1 MAYSWNFERLRR
13 RFASGAWAWVGV
25 WACGMVLSMPCRASG
40 PGDAGIAA
48 DAALIARGAYLA
60 KLADCAGCHTN
71 APTGKPLEPSPPFA
85 GGLPMGSPF
94 GTIYTSNITPD
105 PVYGIGRY
113 TYDDF
118 ERAVRSGIAPGGER
132 LYPAMPYPSFSKI
145 SDDDVHALYAYFMHG
160 VKPVATPAPKT
171 KLPFPFNQ
179 RWALA
184 IWDELFAPHDR
195 FDPRTDRSAQWNR
208 GAYLVQ
214 ALGHCGACHTP
225 RGPAYEERGLNDGDP
240 LYLTGGTNDHWF
252 APNLTGDPDSGL
264 GALSEGDIA
273 AFLQHGHGAGLSAF
287 GSMVEVIENSGQYMS
302 EDDRKAIATYLKT
315 LPPREKSGH
324 VDTDPSRNRATVDV
338 LRTGSIEYPG
348 AGVYN
353 AFCARCHKA
362 DGRGVAGKYPRLAGN
377 PAVVAP
383 HATSLIRLLIDG
395 GRSAETVDGPQ
406 PHRMPSFAGKLSDTE
421 MARVLTF
428 IRNAWGNEA
437 RPVAPREVTKM
448 RAALHR

>member
-1 MAYSWNFERLRR
+1 MALGDWARWLLSWRLGC
-13 RFASGAWAWVGV
+13 GAWVCAY
-25 WACGMVLSMPCRASG
+25 ACLCVLLLPRPCRA
-40 PGDAGIAA
+40 DDKAGAA
-48 DAALIARGAYLA
+48 DSALVARGAYLA

-71 APTGKPLEPSPPFA
+71 APAGNPPKPAPPFA

-94 GTIYTSNITPD
+94 GTIWTSNITPD
-105 PVYGIGRY
+105 PTFGIGRY

-118 ERAVRSGIAPGGER
+118 ERAVRDGVAPGGER
-132 LYPAMPYPSFSKI
+132 LYPAMPFPSFSKI
-145 SDDDVHALYAYFMHG
+145 TDDDMHALYAYFMHG
-160 VKPVATPAPKT
+160 VEPVAKPAPKT

-184 IWDELFAPHDR
+184 VWSELFAPHER
-195 FDPRTDRSAQWNR
+195 FDARGDRGAKWNR

-225 RGPAYEERGLNDGDP
+225 RGPGYEERGYNDGDP

-264 GALSEGDIA
+264 GRLSADDIA
-273 AFLQHGHGAGLSAF
+273 AFLRHGHGAGLTAF
-287 GSMVEVIENSGQYMS
+287 GSMVEVIEDSGQYMTD
-302 EDDRKAIATYLKT
+302 DDRQAIGAYLKT
-315 LPPREKSGH
+315 LPPRKKSGH
-324 VDTDPSRNRATVDV
+324 VDTDPARNAATVGV
-338 LRTGSIEYPG
+338 LRTGDIEYPG

-353 AFCARCHKA
+353 AFCARCHQA
-362 DGRGVAGKYPRLAGN
+362 DGGGVPGKYPRLAGN

-383 HATSLIRLLIDG
+383 QSTSLIRLLIDG
-395 GRSAETVDGPQ
+395 GRSPDTAGGPK
-406 PHRMPSFAGKLSDTE
+406 PHRMPSFIGKLNDTE

-437 RPVAPREVTKM
+437 QPVAPREVTTLRSK
-448 RAALHR
+448 LHR